1 MHAAVHT
8 RSPEPPHAG
17 SMPALPVGAGFSL
30 KSRHYRDALEAQ
42 QRPAFLEVHAEN
54 YLHAGGPA
62 HRYLTAIRE
71 QYRLSVHGVGLSLGG
86 PRAPAAAELQARR
99 RLIERYQPDAFSEH
113 LAWSGLDDSY
123 FNDLLPL
130 AYTSESL
137 DRVSAH
143 VQMTQ
148 EALGRRI
155 LLENPATYLGFVES
169 SWSEP
174 EFLGEI
180 VRRTDCGLLLDVN
193 NIVVSVANHGGD
205 AVAYLKALPLRA
217 VHEIHL
223 AGHASHR
230 AASGGE
236 VLIDTHDRC
245 VQPVTWELY
254 EAALQLAGAVPT
266 LIEWDADLPEWQT
279 LMQQAQRAEQI
290 MRGIDR
296 QESLHASG

>member
-1 MHAAVHT
+1 
-8 RSPEPPHAG
+8 
-17 SMPALPVGAGFSL
+17 MPVLPVGAGFSL
-30 KSRHYRDALEAQ
+30 KSRHYRDALEAG

-71 QYRLSVHGVGLSLGG
+71 TYRLSFHGVGLSLGG
-86 PRAPAAAELQARR
+86 PRAPSPAELQARR
-99 RLIERYQPDAFSEH
+99 RLIERYQPDEFSEH

-137 DRVSAH
+137 DRVSRH

-148 EALGRRI
+148 DALGRRI
-155 LLENPATYLGFVES
+155 LLENPATYLRFVES

-180 VRRTDCGLLLDVN
+180 SRRTGCGLLLDIN
-193 NIVVSVANHGGD
+193 NIVVSMANHGGD
-205 AVAYLKALPLRA
+205 AMTYLKALPLRA
-217 VHEIHL
+217 VREIHL
-223 AGHASHR
+223 AGHAAHR
-230 AASGGE
+230 TASGAE

-245 VQPVTWELY
+245 VQPVTWTLY
-254 EAALQLAGAVPT
+254 EAALQMTGAVPT
-266 LIEWDADLPEWQT
+266 LIEWDAELPQWQA
-279 LMQQAQRAEQI
+279 LMQQAQLAEQI
-290 MRGIDR
+290 MRRVD
-296 QESLHASG
+296 QEPIHAAG